1 MRNSHFASVF
11 AVLLLGIL
19 GLISCGSQPTFPL
32 EPEITFKNINVKNV
46 PITDLLGGV
55 GNIKKDS
62 VIIEIGF
69 KDGDGDLGATEAEIK
84 DLTSKQKYNY
94 IVNRFV
100 KRNGLYVLN
109 NPTPTHSAVFG
120 LIRPLSARPGPIQGN
135 LNFSIDF
142 LILNGATRDS
152 VFFDVQIIDRAG
164 NLSNN
169 IRTKPVA
176 VYKL

>member
-1 MRNSHFASVF
+1 MRNSHFVAVF
-11 AVLLLGIL
+11 AVFIFGIL
-19 GLISCGSQPTFPL
+19 GIISCGTEPTFPL
-32 EPEITFKNINVKNV
+32 EPVITFNNIFVKNV
-46 PITDLLGGV
+46 PTTDLLGGV
-55 GNIKKDS
+55 SNIKKDS

-69 KDGDGDLGATEAEIK
+69 QDGDGDLGATEAEIK

-100 KRNGLYVLN
+100 KRNGVYVLN
-109 NPTPTHSAVFG
+109 NPIPTHSAVFG

-142 LILNGATRDS
+142 LILNGTTKDS
-152 VFFDVQIIDRAG
+152 VYFDVQIIDRVG
-164 NLSNN
+164 NLSNT